1 MAQLTWVIG
10 LFFVLAVLA
19 GVAILVAWAVSS
31 RRPVSA
37 TASPS
42 MPGTPLEVLD
52 RRFAA
57 GEIGADEYKRARD
70 LLGGGD
76 AKS

>member
-1 MAQLTWVIG
+1 MAIHFAWVIG
-10 LFFVLAVLA
+10 LFFMLAVLA

-31 RRPVSA
+31 RPVSA

-42 MPGTPLEVLD
+42 ISGTPLEILD

-57 GEIGADEYKRARD
+57 GEIGADEYKGARD
-70 LLGGGD
+70 LLGGGG
-76 AKS
+76 AKT